1 MATAG
6 LRLQTHAVIAGL
18 GGRPITKRSL
28 MELLQLAESDGL
40 DALTFLDLD
49 RSLVER
55 ELARMTHIR
64 RSGPSAENLLRDVGI
79 VSARVT

>member
-6 LRLQTHAVIAGL
+6 LPPQTHAVIAGL

-28 MELLQLAESDGL
+28 LELFQVAQSGSLET
-40 DALTFLDLD
+40 LTFLDLD
-49 RSLVER
+49 RGLVDG
-55 ELARMTHIR
+55 ELARMAHRR
-64 RSGPSAENLLRDVGI
+64 RSGPTAENVLRDVGI